1 MPERRIDREK
11 QDKTGMKTIENQ
23 VLKIKPIDR

>member
-11 QDKTGMKTIENQ
+11 KRYENNRKST